1 MSSGVALHTQIGS
14 IITALCNAAAA
25 QIAKVVEDGMVVL
38 RLEVSQ
44 REHEIRRLRSSVEV
58 LHGELRAARHTADLR
73 AQTRGLDESLSAN
86 EAERTGPEK
95 VPSDFPNLEVPV
107 KREPLEEESIAIG
120 CSRPGQPVEE
130 LNPYEQNGA
139 QWRRRQNQSISS
151 HVAAS
156 ESLVDT
162 RLSGASC
169 SSPFGRG
176 PHRNL
181 YNTMRRRM
189 VNRLMFKRGFACPFC
204 GKCFEHSGNLE
215 RHKRIHTGE
224 KPYRCEICGR
234 RFNQKCSLKEHMK
247 IHQRCLQSAPADIHT
262 AAETQNPAQNHSA
275 DNQRPAEGN
284 ITATAELVSATTSE
298 SSQTSAHVKSEPVEE
313 SVTLPK
319 KEEAESVS
327 FSLDSDGQHRSPR
340 SHGPTNGTEQAE
352 RPAQDVISF
361 PGTAQLV
368 PPHLEASCSAFSFT
382 GKPFGELNN
391 HMVSQPPYAT
401 PKARLVTGDAGGE
414 PLNQPHNGTSSFYQV
429 SRPKKCFICS
439 YCGKMFVR
447 AGHLERHL
455 RIHTGEKPYG
465 CHICGRC
472 FNQKS
477 SLKCHMK
484 THRND
489 KSTEQQGANPVMMPD
504 SRLQEK
510 VPEAKTGPVAL
521 GDQLTGY
528 SETGRSDAFN
538 LNHRNYPLGPV
549 AGTASEWRSI
559 KELPFLDG
567 KVKMDMLPMD
577 PLSQIGIQ
585 AQRSDLILSPDC
597 DFDHETSSERNATL
611 LEFSLPSFDDQE
623 ENGSGAASAQ
633 NCYICSACGQSFD
646 TFTLFERHQCKPT

>member
-58 LHGELRAARHTADLR
+58 LHGELRAARRTADLR
-73 AQTRGLDESLSAN
+73 SQTRGLDESLSTN

-95 VPSDFPNLEVPV
+95 IPSDFPNLEVPV
-107 KREPLEEESIAIG
+107 KREPLEEESIAVG
-120 CSRPGQPVEE
+120 CSRPRQPGDE
-130 LNPYEQNGA
+130 LNLYKHDGA
-139 QWRRRQNQSISS
+139 QWRRRQNQSSNS
-151 HVAAS
+151 HLAAS
-156 ESLVDT
+156 ESVVDT
-162 RLSGASC
+162 RMGATPC
-169 SSPFGRG
+169 SNPPGRG
-176 PHRNL
+176 PHRIL
-181 YNTMRRRM
+181 YNNMRRRM
-189 VNRLMFKRGFACPFC
+189 VNRFMFKRGFACPFC

-247 IHQRCLQSAPADIHT
+247 IHQRCLQSAPADIHK
-262 AAETQNPAQNHSA
+262 AAVTQIQAQNHSA
-275 DNQRPAEGN
+275 DTQRPAEGDL
-284 ITATAELVSATTSE
+284 TSTDELVSATMLE
-298 SSQTSAHVKSEPVEE
+298 SSQTSAPVKAEPVEE

-319 KEEAESVS
+319 REEVESVS
-327 FSLDSDGQHRSPR
+327 DGQQRSPR
-340 SHGPTNGTEQAE
+340 LLGPTNGPEQAE
-352 RPAQDVISF
+352 RPTQDAISF

-368 PPHLEASCSAFSFT
+368 PPHLEASCSTFSFP
-382 GKPFGELNN
+382 GKPFGEVNN
-391 HMVSQPPYAT
+391 HMVSQPPYAA
-401 PKARLVTGDAGGE
+401 PKSRLMAGDAVSCE
-414 PLNQPHNGTSSFYQV
+414 PLNQPRNGTSSFYQV

-489 KSTEQQGANPVMMPD
+489 KSTEQHAANPAMMPD

-510 VPEAKTGPVAL
+510 VPEAKSGPVAL

-528 SETGRSDAFN
+528 SKTGRSDAFN
-538 LNHRNYPLGPV
+538 LNHNNYPTLGSV
-549 AGTASEWRSI
+549 AGTASEWRSV

-577 PLSQIGIQ
+577 PFSQIGMQ
-585 AQRSDLILSPDC
+585 AQRSDLILGPDC
-597 DFDHETSSERNATL
+597 DFDHETNSGRNGTS
-611 LEFSLPSFDDQE
+611 LEFSLPSFGDQE
-623 ENGSGAASAQ
+623 ENGSDAASAQ

-646 TFTLFERHQCKPT
+646 SFTLFERHQCKPT